1 MTIGED
7 IRERAEG
14 VANTTPDW
22 YANELYSEL
31 ITSCRDSLS
40 RD

>member
-14 VANTTPDW
+14 ETNISPDW
-22 YANELYSEL
+22 YANELYGEL
-31 ITSCRDSLS
+31 
-40 RD
+40 

>member
-14 VANTTPDW
+14 ETNTSPDW
-22 YANELYSEL
+22 YANELYGEL
-31 ITSCRDSLS
+31 
-40 RD
+40 